1 MRHHSTS
8 ALIVTCLAL
17 ASCTTASE
25 NAQTNGPKGDEA
37 RLIALA
43 QDIDRRGDKATAASL
58 YERAASVSSDTIGAH
73 IRLGDAQLASGQPE
87 QAAKSFRTALA
98 KDSNNGRA
106 LLGLG
111 TAQLQSNEVE
121 SAARTLAV
129 AAPIVKSS
137 TAYNRLGTA
146 MILTG
151 DGNGAEAAFS
161 QAKSHD
167 PASLDTQSNLA
178 LAQALSGKTDAAVA
192 TMRGVTQSP
201 RAEAR
206 HFRNL
211 MLVLV
216 LGGRDKDAGDVA
228 VPDYPAAEKQAFLAE
243 ARKVRAIKSPS
254 ARARAIGLLASGAG

>member
-121 SAARTLAV
+121 SAARTLAARRAPPV
-129 AAPIVKSS
+129 AAPTATATFEIVEDE
-137 TAYNRLGTA
+137 RG
-146 MILTG
+146 G
-151 DGNGAEAAFS
+151 G
-161 QAKSHD
+161 
-167 PASLDTQSNLA
+167 
-178 LAQALSGKTDAAVA
+178 SGKKKY
-192 TMRGVTQSP
+192 
-201 RAEAR
+201 
-206 HFRNL
+206 
-211 MLVLV
+211 
-216 LGGRDKDAGDVA
+216 LG
-228 VPDYPAAEKQAFLAE
+228 P
-243 ARKVRAIKSPS
+243 
-254 ARARAIGLLASGAG
+254 GLCT

>member
-8 ALIVTCLAL
+8 ALIVTCMAL
-17 ASCTTASE
+17 AACTTASE
-25 NAQTNGPKGDEA
+25 NAQNHGPKGDEA

-43 QDIDRRGDKATAASL
+43 QDIDQRGDKATAASL
-58 YERAASVSSDTIGAH
+58 YERAANVSSDTVGAH
-73 IRLGDAQLASGQPE
+73 NRLGDAQLKSGQPE
-87 QAAKSFRTALA
+87 SAAKSFRTALA
-98 KDSNNGRA
+98 KDPNNGRA

-111 TAQLQSNEVE
+111 TAQLQSSEVE

-146 MILTG
+146 LILTG
-151 DGNGAEAAFS
+151 DGNGAEAAF
-161 QAKSHD
+161 AKARQHD

-178 LAQALSGKTDAAVA
+178 LAQALSGKTDAAVT
-192 TMRGVTQSP
+192 TMRAATQSP

-216 LGGRDKDAGDVA
+216 LGGRDRDAAEVA

-254 ARARAIGLLASGAG
+254 ARARAIGLLASGAR